1 MDMEHPPQEPLGPT
15 SAEVPPT
22 VRQRALKPLGA
33 GVLAL
38 VGIGAI
44 VWAITFDV
52 GSLDRP
58 GAGLWPV
65 ALGGALT
72 LGAAVFLVVNRDG
85 KEGAFGREQVDA
97 VIAVAS
103 IIAFILLFQ
112 HVHFVPAA
120 LVLMAGCQFAAGARR
135 PVPIAVTCVL
145 ATAAAWVLFFVV
157 LGVSTPL

>member
-1 MDMEHPPQEPLGPT
+1 MDTEHSSQEPAEPT
-15 SAEVPPT
+15 EAEALPAA
-22 VRQRALKPLGA
+22 RQKALKPVGA

-38 VGIGAI
+38 LGVGAI
-44 VWAITFDV
+44 IWAITFDV

-65 ALGGALT
+65 VLGGALT
-72 LGAAVFLVVNRDG
+72 LGALVFLVFNRDG

-97 VIAVAS
+97 VIAIAS

-120 LVLMAGCQFAAGARR
+120 VVLMAGCQLAAGARR
-135 PVPIAVTCVL
+135 PLPIAVTCVL